1 MQALIRPPTEE
12 SMLPRRAILVCLV
25 VLVSQLSHASPV
37 TPAEAAQWREDLHY
51 FADKAPQVHKNLFHS
66 MTREQFET
74 AVKSLDGRLPN
85 PSRNQILVEI
95 TRIVAKGGD
104 GNT

>member
-74 AVKSLDGRLPN
+74 AVKSLYERITTL
-85 PSRNQILVEI
+85 SRNNIIVAI
-95 TRIVAKGGD
+95 TRILSII
-104 GNT
+104 